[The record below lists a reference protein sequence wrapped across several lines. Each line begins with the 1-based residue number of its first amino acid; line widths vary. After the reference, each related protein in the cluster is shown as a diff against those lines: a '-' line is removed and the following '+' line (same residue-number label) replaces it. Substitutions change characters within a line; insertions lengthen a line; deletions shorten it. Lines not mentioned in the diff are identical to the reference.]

1 MSVVAGI
8 DVGSTYTKAVL
19 LGQDDTIVATAMNR
33 TGFRLAEAAERTFA
47 DACAQA
53 GVAAS
58 EVESVAATGYG
69 RHQVGFRRLNV
80 TDLTAAAR
88 GARFL
93 FPGTGTVLDIGG
105 QTMKATRIDDD
116 GLVASFR
123 LNDKC
128 ASGTGAFIEKT
139 AHYMGYDPVEV
150 ADMLDGAGTPL
161 PISGVC
167 AVFAESE
174 VINHLS
180 QGETAADI
188 MFGAIASLTGRSVQL
203 LRRVRGEPEFTLMG
217 GVLRFRRMVDLIA
230 EALDA
235 PVNVPEGELVQFG
248 PAVGAAEA
256 ARVRLERVAA

>member
-1 MSVVAGI
+1 A
-8 DVGSTYTKAVL
+8 K
-19 LGQDDTIVATAMNR
+19 AMNR
-33 TGFRLAEAAERTFA
+33 TGFRLAEVAERTFGE
-47 DACAQA
+47 ACAAA
-53 GVAAS
+53 GIAPE
-58 EVESVAATGYG
+58 EVDSVASTGYG
-69 RHQVGFRRLNV
+69 RHQVAFRRLNV

-105 QTMKATRIDDD
+105 QTMKATRVDEG
-116 GLVASFR
+116 GLVTSFR

-139 AHYMGYDPVEV
+139 ALYMGYDSQEV
-150 ADMLDGAGTPL
+150 ADMLDGADTAL

-180 QGETAADI
+180 QGESPGDI
-188 MFGAIASLTGRSVQL
+188 MLGAVASLTGRSVQL

-217 GVLRFRRMVDLIA
+217 GVLRFRRMVELIT
-230 EALDA
+230 EALGA
-235 PVNVPEGELVQFG
+235 PVNVPEGEMVQFG
-248 PAVGAAEA
+248 PAVGAAA
-256 ARVRLERVAA
+256 AAQLRLDRTGESAEQERV